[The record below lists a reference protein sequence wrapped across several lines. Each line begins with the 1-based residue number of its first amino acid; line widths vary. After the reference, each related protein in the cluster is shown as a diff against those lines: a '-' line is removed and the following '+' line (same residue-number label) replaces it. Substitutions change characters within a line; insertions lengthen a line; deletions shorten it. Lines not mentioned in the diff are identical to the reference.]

1 MSESNRRR
9 EKPGEYGTQIV
20 TVTVPGGSYTASNT
34 TRFRVPCLGRTVKF
48 RRLTCTH
55 TVAPISASGTI
66 LAHATKITGTNTRTV
81 MSNPLDLEAIV
92 ALKSGSATN
101 LSGQAAGTLTVKP
114 GDGLE
119 IEVVSTAA
127 IGTQATAP
135 LFTLEFFVLD

>member
-1 MSESNRRR
+1 MSDSNRRR
-9 EKPGEYGTQIV
+9 EKPGEYGTQLIA
-20 TVTVPGGSYTASNT
+20 VTVPGGSYTASAT
-34 TRFRVPCLGRTVKF
+34 TRFLVPALGRTVKF
-48 RRLTCTH
+48 SRLVGTH
-55 TVAPISASGTI
+55 TVAPVSATGTI

-81 MSNPLDLEAIV
+81 LSNPLDLEAI
-92 ALKSGSATN
+92 ANLKSGSAKN
-101 LSGQAAGTLTVKP
+101 LSGLAAGTLVVKP